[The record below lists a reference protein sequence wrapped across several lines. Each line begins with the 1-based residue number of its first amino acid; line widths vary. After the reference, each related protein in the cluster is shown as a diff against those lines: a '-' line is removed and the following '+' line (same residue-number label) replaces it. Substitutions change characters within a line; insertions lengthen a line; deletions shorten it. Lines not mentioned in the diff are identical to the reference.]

1 MSVQATKTIK
11 EKVFEERLHRKEN
24 PFKIFLNKALL
35 YLPLVLW
42 TIVVVFP
49 FWYMLVL
56 STKGKAEIFNFPPP
70 MTMSKDFLKGFMENY
85 NNLLAQLPF
94 WKNVWNSVYIAVM
107 STLTSMFFCSLGG
120 FGFAIYDFKGKKI
133 MFNFMLFTMMIP
145 SIVSI
150 VPYFV
155 MMNWLGWINKARALY
170 IPGMANAFGIF
181 LMRQYINSSV
191 PLDLV
196 DAARVDGSSEFGIY
210 WRIVLPLISPI
221 LGSYAIITFLGS
233 WNNYMGPL
241 VVLRDM
247 ESYTIP
253 VALGALKGLQSVDYG
268 AIMVGNVISVF
279 PLLIVFIFFSK
290 MIIDKVTEGALK
302 G

>member
-1 MSVQATKTIK
+1 MATQVKAI
-11 EKVFEERLHRKEN
+11 ESKVFVEKRREEG
-24 PFKIFLNKALL
+24 PVKIFIKKLFL
-35 YLPLVLW
+35 YLPLVIW
-42 TIVVVFP
+42 TVVVAFP

-70 MTMSKDFLKGFMENY
+70 MSLSKNFWEGFLENY

-94 WKNVWNSVYIAVM
+94 WRNVWNSVYIAVM
-107 STLTSMFFCSLGG
+107 TTLTTMFFCSLGG
-120 FGFAIYDFKGKKI
+120 YGFAIYEFKGKRL
-133 MFNFMLFTMMIP
+133 MFDFMIFTMMIP
-145 SIVSI
+145 SIVGI

-155 MMNWLGWINKARALY
+155 LMNWFGWLNKARALY

-181 LMRQYINSSV
+181 LIRQYINSSV
-191 PLDLV
+191 PMDLI
-196 DAARVDGSSEFGIY
+196 DAARVDGCSEFGIY

-233 WNNYMGPL
+233 WNSYMGPL
-241 VVLRDM
+241 VVLRTM

-279 PLLIVFIFFSK
+279 PLLIVYLFFSK

>member
-1 MSVQATKTIK
+1 
-11 EKVFEERLHRKEN
+11 
-24 PFKIFLNKALL
+24 
-35 YLPLVLW
+35 
-42 TIVVVFP
+42 
-49 FWYMLVL
+49 
-56 STKGKAEIFNFPPP
+56 
-70 MTMSKDFLKGFMENY
+70 
-85 NNLLAQLPF
+85 
-94 WKNVWNSVYIAVM
+94 
-107 STLTSMFFCSLGG
+107 
-120 FGFAIYDFKGKKI
+120 
-133 MFNFMLFTMMIP
+133 
-145 SIVSI
+145 
-150 VPYFV
+150 
-155 MMNWLGWINKARALY
+155 
-170 IPGMANAFGIF
+170 MANAFGIF
-181 LMRQYINSSV
+181 LMRQYINSAV

-196 DAARVDGSSEFGIY
+196 DAGRVDGASEFGIY

-233 WNNYMGPL
+233 WNSYMGPL

>member
-1 MSVQATKTIK
+1 MATQVKAI
-11 EKVFEERLHRKEN
+11 ESKVFVEKRREEG
-24 PFKIFLNKALL
+24 PVKIFIKKLFL
-35 YLPLVLW
+35 YLPLVIW
-42 TIVVVFP
+42 TVVVAFP

-70 MTMSKDFLKGFMENY
+70 MSLSKNFWEGFLENY

-94 WKNVWNSVYIAVM
+94 WRNVWNSVYIAVM
-107 STLTSMFFCSLGG
+107 STLTAMFFCSLGG
-120 FGFAIYDFKGKKI
+120 YGFAIYEFKGKRL
-133 MFNFMLFTMMIP
+133 MFDFMIFTMMIP
-145 SIVSI
+145 SIVGI

-155 MMNWLGWINKARALY
+155 LMNWFGWLNKARALY

-181 LMRQYINSSV
+181 LIRQYINSSV
-191 PLDLV
+191 PMDLI
-196 DAARVDGSSEFGIY
+196 DAARVDGCSEFGIY

-241 VVLRDM
+241 VVLRTM

-279 PLLIVFIFFSK
+279 PLLIVYLFFSK

>member
-1 MSVQATKTIK
+1 MAVQAKVAK
-11 EKVFEERLHRKEN
+11 EKTFEERLHKRES
-24 PFKIFLNKALL
+24 PLQIYFKKAML
-35 YLPLVLW
+35 YLPLIIWSFLVL
-42 TIVVVFP
+42 FP

-56 STKGKAEIFNFPPP
+56 STKGKAEIFNYPPP
-70 MTMSKDFLKGFMENY
+70 LTLSRDFWKGFLENY

-94 WKNVWNSVYIAVM
+94 WRNVWNSIYIAIM
-107 STLTSMFFCSLGG
+107 NTLTSMFFCSLGG
-120 FGFAIYDFKGKKI
+120 YGFAIYNFKGKRF

-145 SIVSI
+145 GVVSI

-155 MMNWLGWINKARALY
+155 MMNFFGWLNKARALY

-196 DAARVDGSSEFGIY
+196 DAARVDGCSEFGIY
-210 WRIVLPLISPI
+210 WRVVLPLISPI

-233 WNNYMGPL
+233 WNNYLGPL
-241 VVLRDM
+241 VVMRTV

-279 PLLIVFIFFSK
+279 PLLIVFMFFSK

-302 G
+302 A

>member
-1 MSVQATKTIK
+1 MAVQAKVAK
-11 EKVFEERLHRKEN
+11 EKTFEERLHRRES
-24 PFKIFLNKALL
+24 PFQVYFKKGLL
-35 YLPLVLW
+35 YLPLIIW
-42 TIVVVFP
+42 SVVVIFP

-56 STKGKAEIFNFPPP
+56 STKGKAEIFNYPPP
-70 MTMSKDFLKGFMENY
+70 LTLSRNFMSGFLENY

-94 WKNVWNSVYIAVM
+94 WRNVLNSIYIAIM
-107 STLTSMFFCSLGG
+107 NTLTSMFFCSLGG
-120 FGFAIYDFKGKKI
+120 YGFAIYDFKGKRF

-145 SIVSI
+145 GIVGI
-150 VPYFV
+150 VPFFV
-155 MMNWLGWINKARALY
+155 MMNFFGWLNKARALY

-191 PLDLV
+191 PIDLV
-196 DAARVDGSSEFGIY
+196 DAARVDGASEFGIY

-221 LGSYAIITFLGS
+221 LGSYAIITFLSS
-233 WNNYMGPL
+233 WNSYMGPL
-241 VVLRDM
+241 IVLRTM

-302 G
+302 A

>member
-1 MSVQATKTIK
+1 MSVKAIAKDR
-11 EKVFEERLHRKEN
+11 VSEERLKKSDS
-24 PFKIFLNKALL
+24 PVKVFIKKVLL
-35 YLPLVLW
+35 YLPLVIW
-42 TIVVVFP
+42 TILVIFP

-56 STKGKAEIFNFPPP
+56 STKGKAEIFNYPPP
-70 MTMSKDFLKGFMENY
+70 MTLSPNFMQGFLENY

-94 WKNVWNSVYIAVM
+94 WKNVWNSVYIAIM
-107 STLTSMFFCSLGG
+107 STITSMFFCSLGG
-120 FGFAIYDFKGKKI
+120 YGFAIYEFKGKRF

-145 SIVSI
+145 GIVSI

-155 MMNWLGWINKARALY
+155 MMNWFGWINKARALY

-181 LMRQYINSSV
+181 LMRQYINSAV

-196 DAARVDGSSEFGIY
+196 DAARVDGASEFGIY

-233 WNNYMGPL
+233 WNSYMGPL